1 MPSNAAPLSISKG
14 ADGFGFVL
22 GLNKKTQTHY
32 FKIVDDNGPASVGG
46 ARKDDLIFEI
56 NAVSVTGLTHSDVV
70 KLIKAG
76 GSTVN
81 FKIVR
86 GQPVR

>member
-1 MPSNAAPLSISKG
+1 MH
-14 ADGFGFVL
+14 DVHL
-22 GLNKKTQTHY
+22 GSLAQV
-32 FKIVDDNGPASVGG
+32 VDDNGPASVGG
-46 ARKDDLIFEI
+46 ARKGDLIFEI
-56 NAVSVTGLTHSDVV
+56 NAVSVTGLTHGDVV

-86 GQPVR
+86 GQPVRGTAWEMSHGLASRLHYRC